1 MGSPS
6 PIAQTDLSSAQASGL
21 RVGPV
26 LCALTWV
33 TAVACT
39 ALPLIFWSLVLAVT
53 IGCLWHGH
61 RLVMSMMV
69 EANTLWQDAGAVAAM
84 LGEGWLCVLLVRQL
98 LTPSRKDRAWQ
109 EVLPGDQPHLH
120 ATIKWVCEAIRA
132 PMPKTIAVDSSA
144 LMRAETKY
152 IWHAIAGHGCHLQIG
167 LSMPVAMEVSH
178 LVAMIGHELAFLRAG
193 VGAGGSRLIRA
204 TDEWFLLRLK
214 HDPWQFKFQKA
225 FRDKK
230 SNVRRKSLMLFCWIS
245 VWLASRPLR
254 ILYALHQ
261 RLAMPAMRAQVKEAD
276 RCGVLLAGGE
286 AYARAVELRGQAQ
299 SAWEKLDE
307 ALEAGVETQRLP
319 DNIPLLLARRGMTE
333 APPSL
338 EPTSS
343 SHWLPWIQPDS
354 VRMKRAARSRITSGL
369 WTGEGTATQLLVNYY
384 ELSRRATYFHYQNDW
399 GQVLA
404 HLKFITVEESI
415 SATRESVE
423 IVSALNRYFKGM
435 AHPERAFCGIAEE
448 HNAPGDPELLMMEL
462 LDCRDW
468 LSTYGERMSTALTE
482 WSKTWAL
489 VRDLEAAYALTK
501 AGLHIQRNQYSGDSP
516 DELREEIERQRA
528 AMDNMESLLR
538 QFEGRLETRMACCL
552 ELLAREPEEKLPAK
566 MVEIRRTLPH
576 WVLVYEAL
584 GLHLPVLRELMTS
597 FTAFNALGATV
608 SGTVESA
615 SYVTT
620 VQHMVPRVAM
630 YVRDIAKTLAQWPYP
645 FKTNFGEE
653 GLTMASYLSQR
664 LDELDIVDP
673 PGGSLMVVGDRR
685 LVAQQA
691 ARKLTEIVAPFIDRY
706 LSLYHQAFA
715 WVSKATQMAEW
726 HFVDPIKEMASK
738 EARRQAEAKEVYVPP
753 KVQGPSRPPT
763 DPELDMREHPE
774 PEPVNMGY

>member
-6 PIAQTDLSSAQASGL
+6 PIAPPDSSAGQAASPRAL
-21 RVGPV
+21 PV
-26 LCALTWV
+26 LVALTWL
-33 TAVACT
+33 TAVVCT
-39 ALPLIFWSLVLAVT
+39 VLPLVFWSMVLTVT
-53 IGCLWHGH
+53 SACLWHGH
-61 RLVMSMMV
+61 RLVMSMAV
-69 EANTLWQDAGAVAAM
+69 ESNAIWQDIIAVVAM
-84 LGEGWLCVLLVRQL
+84 LGEGWLCILLVRQL
-98 LTPSRKDRAWQ
+98 LTPTRKDRAWQ
-109 EVLPGDQPHLH
+109 EVLPGDQPHLF
-120 ATIKWVCEAIRA
+120 AAIRWICETIRA

-144 LMRAETKY
+144 LMRAETEY
-152 IWHAIAGHGCHLQIG
+152 IWHAMAGRGGHLQIG
-167 LSMPVAMEVSH
+167 LSLPVGMDAVH
-178 LVAMIGHELAFLRAG
+178 LVACIGHELAFLRRGA
-193 VGAGGSRLIRA
+193 GAGGSRLIRA
-204 TDEWFLLRLK
+204 IDEWFILRLR
-214 HDPWQFKFQKA
+214 HDPWQYKFKREFQN
-225 FRDKK
+225 KK
-230 SNVRRKSLMLFCWIS
+230 CGMRRKILMLFCWIS

-261 RLAMPAMRAQVKEAD
+261 RLAMPALRAQVKEAD
-276 RCGVLLAGGE
+276 RCGVLLAGSE
-286 AYARAVELRGQAQ
+286 AYARALELRAQAQ
-299 SAWEKLDE
+299 IKWQMLDE
-307 ALEAGVETQRLP
+307 QLEGNLESQRLP
-319 DNIPLLLARRGMTE
+319 DNIPLLMARRGMTE
-333 APPSL
+333 TPPAL
-338 EPTSS
+338 EPALS
-343 SHWLPWIQPDS
+343 SHWLAWMQPD
-354 VRMKRAARSRITSGL
+354 AARMRWALRLKVEKGL
-369 WTGEGTATQLLVNYY
+369 WTGEGAATQLLVNYY

-399 GQVLA
+399 EQVLA

-415 SATRESVE
+415 SAARESVE

-448 HNAPGDPELLMMEL
+448 HGAPGDPELLMMEL

-468 LSTYGERMSTALTE
+468 LGTYGERMSTALSE

-552 ELLAREPEEKLPAK
+552 ELLAREPEDKLPPK
-566 MVEIRRTLPH
+566 MAEIRKTLPH

-630 YVRDIAKTLAQWPYP
+630 HVRDIAKTLAQWPYP

-653 GLTMASYLSQR
+653 GLTMAGYLSQR
-664 LDELDIVDP
+664 LEELDVIDP
-673 PGGSLMVVGDRR
+673 PGGSLMVMGDRR
-685 LVAQQA
+685 LLAQQT

-726 HFVDPIKEMASK
+726 HFVDPIKEMAAK
-738 EARRQAEAKEVYVPP
+738 ETRRQAEAREVYVPP
-753 KVQGPSRPPT
+753 TVQGPARLPT
-763 DPELDMREHPE
+763 DPELDMRVQHDPE
-774 PEPVNMGY
+774 EVNAA